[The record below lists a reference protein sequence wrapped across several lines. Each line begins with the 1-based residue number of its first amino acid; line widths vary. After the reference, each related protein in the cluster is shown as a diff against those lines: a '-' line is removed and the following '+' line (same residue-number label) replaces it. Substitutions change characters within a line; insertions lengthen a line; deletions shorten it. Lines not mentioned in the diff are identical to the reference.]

1 MAEAMKMRATMDG
14 NVVDVKVLIQHPMET
29 GLMKDKK
36 TDKLIPAFFINQV
49 VATLNGKTVLDAQW
63 GVGIAQNPFHRLQD
77 QGWQARR
84 QGRRQRCRQ
93 SRHQVRWRSGRCLI
107 QAEGFENI

>member
-14 NVVDVKVLIQHPMET
+14 NAADVKVLIKHPMDT

-49 VATLNGKTVLDAQW
+49 VATLNGKTVLEAQW
-63 GVGIAQNPFHRLQD
+63 GVGIAENPFLGFRIK
-77 QGWQARR
+77 GAK
-84 QGRRQRCRQ
+84 
-93 SRHQVRWRSGRCLI
+93 SGDKVGVNAVDNLGTKYDGEVVV
-107 QAEGFENI
+107 A

>member
-14 NVVDVKVLIQHPMET
+14 DVVDVKVLIQHPMDT

-49 VATLNGKTVLDAQW
+49 VATLNGKKVLDAQW
-63 GVGIAQNPFHRLQD
+63 GVGIAQNPFL
-77 QGWQARR
+77 
-84 QGRRQRCRQ
+84 
-93 SRHQVRWRSGRCLI
+93 
-107 QAEGFENI
+107 GFRVNGGKPGDKIGVNAVDNLGTKYDGEVVVA

>member
-14 NVVDVKVLIQHPMET
+14 DVADVKVLIQHPMDT

-36 TDKLIPAFFINQV
+36 TDKLIPAHFINQV

-63 GVGIAQNPFHRLQD
+63 GVGIAQNPFL
-77 QGWQARR
+77 
-84 QGRRQRCRQ
+84 
-93 SRHQVRWRSGRCLI
+93 
-107 QAEGFENI
+107 GFRIKGAKPGDKIGINAVDNLGTKYDGEVVVA

>member
-14 NVVDVKVLIQHPMET
+14 DVVDVKVLIQHPMDT

-49 VATLNGKTVLDAQW
+49 VATLNGKTVLEAQW
-63 GVGIAQNPFHRLQD
+63 GVGVAQNPFL
-77 QGWQARR
+77 
-84 QGRRQRCRQ
+84 
-93 SRHQVRWRSGRCLI
+93 
-107 QAEGFENI
+107 GFRVKGGKPGDKIGVNAVDNLGNKYDGEVVVS